1 MTKRRRALAW
11 AAVAAILFAG
21 ALIPRV
27 LSSRSGS
34 PPARGASS
42 RSATVAVRT
51 VTVRPRTLTERLST
65 TGTVRA
71 NEDVELVVEIAG
83 KVSGIH
89 FREGSRVQAGQLLLE
104 IDDTQLR
111 AERERAAHRVGLA
124 ERSEAR
130 QRRLLDD
137 GLTSQEE
144 YDFAQS
150 ELNVLRA
157 ELALAEARLIKTRIK
172 APFAGIIGL
181 RDVSVGSYLTPQ
193 TRIATLQDVNPVK
206 IDFSVPEKYVGYMG
220 AGASIQFRTKG
231 SEKPHTGTVVAVE
244 PFVDLDTRSLTVRA
258 QSPNPD
264 GLLVPGAFADVE
276 IVVRRIEGALA
287 VPNRAVI
294 PELGGKK
301 VFVAEDGEARPRS
314 VETGLRTAELVEVTE
329 GLQPNDRVIVTAI
342 QRLRPG
348 LAVVVEG
355 DEQ

>member
-1 MTKRRRALAW
+1 MSIRPRTLIYAGV
-11 AAVAAILFAG
+11 AAVLVAG
-21 ALIPRV
+21 ALVPRL
-27 LSSRSGS
+27 LSSRSRG
-34 PPARGASS
+34 PAAPARSGP
-42 RSATVAVRT
+42 TAVR
-51 VTVRPRTLTERLST
+51 VQVVGVEPRTLTERLST

-89 FREGSRVQAGQLLLE
+89 FREGSRVRAGQLLLE

-111 AERERAAHRVGLA
+111 AERERAAHRVSLA

-157 ELALAEARLIKTRIK
+157 EQALVEARLVKTKIH
-172 APFAGIIGL
+172 APFAGVIGL

-206 IDFSVPEKYVGYMG
+206 VDFSVPEKYVGHLR

-231 SEKPHTGTVVAVE
+231 SEEPHTGTIVAVE
-244 PFVDLDTRSLTVRA
+244 PLVDTETRSLTVRA
-258 QSPNPD
+258 TSPNPR
-264 GLLVPGAFADVE
+264 GILVPGAFADVE

-301 VFVAEDGEARPRS
+301 VFVVEEGQAQPRP
-314 VETGLRTAELVEVTE
+314 VETGLRTADLVEVTE
-329 GLQPNDRVIVTAI
+329 GLEPGDRVIVTAI
-342 QRLRPG
+342 QRMRPG
-348 LAVVVEG
+348 APVEVEG
-355 DEQ
+355 DGR

>member
-1 MTKRRRALAW
+1 MKRRRALAY
-11 AAVAAILFAG
+11 AAVGVLVVAG
-21 ALIPRV
+21 ALVPR
-27 LSSRSGS
+27 LWSSRPGE
-34 PPARGASS
+34 PAGPTPSTAS
-42 RSATVAVRT
+42 AVTVQVVTVA
-51 VTVRPRTLTERLST
+51 PQTLTERLST

-89 FREGSRVQAGQLLLE
+89 FREGSHVQKGQLLLE
-104 IDDTQLR
+104 IDDTQLQ
-111 AERERAAHRVGLA
+111 AERERAVHRVGLA

-130 QRRLLDD
+130 QRRLFDD

-193 TRIATLQDVNPVK
+193 TGIATLQDVNPVK
-206 IDFSVPEKYVGYMG
+206 IDFSVPEKYVGHIG
-220 AGASIQFRTKG
+220 TGASIQFRTKG
-231 SEKPHTGTVVAVE
+231 SEKAHTGTVVAVE
-244 PFVDLDTRSLTVRA
+244 PLVDLDTRSLTVRA

-264 GLLVPGAFADVE
+264 GLLLPGAFADVE

-301 VFVAEDGEARPRS
+301 VFVAEDGEAQPRS
-314 VETGLRTAELVEVTE
+314 VETGLRSADLVEVTE

-348 LAVVVEG
+348 LPVAVEG
-355 DEQ
+355 DER

>member
-1 MTKRRRALAW
+1 MTKRRTLLW
-11 AAVAAILFAG
+11 AAAAAILIAG
-21 ALIPRV
+21 ALIPRL
-27 LSSRSGS
+27 LSSRSGP

-42 RSATVAVRT
+42 RNATVTVRT
-51 VTVRPRTLTERLST
+51 VTVRPLTLTERLST

-89 FREGSRVQAGQLLLE
+89 FREGSRVQSGQLLLE
-104 IDDTQLR
+104 IDDTQLQ
-111 AERERAAHRVGLA
+111 AERERAVHRVGLA

-130 QRRLLDD
+130 QRRLFDD

-206 IDFSVPEKYVGYMG
+206 VDFSVPEKYVGHMG

-231 SEKPHTGTVVAVE
+231 SEKAHTGTIVAVE
-244 PFVDLDTRSLTVRA
+244 PLVDLDTRSLTVRA

-264 GLLVPGAFADVE
+264 GRLVPGAFADVE
-276 IVVRRIEGALA
+276 IEVRRIEGALA

-301 VFVAEDGEARPRS
+301 VFVAEGGEAQPRS

>member
-1 MTKRRRALAW
+1 MKQRRALAY
-11 AAVAAILFAG
+11 AVVALLLVAG
-21 ALIPRV
+21 ALVPRL
-27 LSSRSGS
+27 LSSRSSGPVHQGS
-34 PPARGASS
+34 GEPTAVP
-42 RSATVAVRT
+42 VRT
-51 VTVRPRTLTERLST
+51 VTVEPQTLTERLST
-65 TGTVRA
+65 TGTIRA

-89 FREGSRVQAGQLLLE
+89 FREGSRVHAGQLLLE
-104 IDDTQLR
+104 IDETQLR
-111 AERERAAHRVGLA
+111 AERERAAYRVSLA

-157 ELALAEARLIKTRIK
+157 ELELADARLVKTRIE
-172 APFAGIIGL
+172 APFEGIIGL

-193 TRIATLQDVNPVK
+193 TRIATLQDVDPVK
-206 IDFSVPEKYVGYMG
+206 IDFSVPEKYVGYLA
-220 AGASIQFRTKG
+220 AGDTIQFQTKG
-231 SEKPHTGTVVAVE
+231 SDRDHTGTIIAVE
-244 PFVDLDTRSLTVRA
+244 PLVDLDTRSLTVRA

-264 GLLVPGAFADVE
+264 GILVPGAFADVE
-276 IVVRRIEGALA
+276 IVVRRIEDALA
-287 VPNRAVI
+287 VPTRAVI

-301 VFVAEDGEARPRS
+301 VFVVEGGQAQPRS

-342 QRLRPG
+342 QRMRTG
-348 LAVVVEG
+348 LPVEIQQ
-355 DEQ
+355 EEK